1 MSTPAA
7 MLPTVTISAP
17 RLPSAVPVSST
28 ASGAQS
34 GITFTL
40 STAVGSPN
48 PIVFGDQTSP
58 LAVSELEIPARLAS
72 LGGVQRNAI
81 HYFPG
86 GYKTIQALG
95 AFPHTLRWR
104 GILLGGNAFPRSFQL
119 DTMRR
124 SGNTAYLTAGPWMW
138 EGLVT
143 SYLADVL
150 HQNYISYE
158 MEFEPT
164 VDLTSTR
171 PQSNVGS
178 GPSMTQLLQQI
189 NSQYLASTSLL
200 SLASQTALQ
209 AFSNTVSSFVT
220 QGANGGSLSTSQLA
234 SIFKTQASVDTALN
248 LDALSTN
255 AQTAAEALGAQSA
268 VSALVGGL
276 STTPVGTSVTL
287 VNPNLV
293 MVAAQYLGDG
303 SRWQEIANLN
313 GLGDIEPVGTY
324 TLQIPSD

>member
-200 SLASQTALQ
+200 SLASQTAHCVP
-209 AFSNTVSSFVT
+209 FH
-220 QGANGGSLSTSQLA
+220 GAVASPTS
-234 SIFKTQASVDTALN
+234 
-248 LDALSTN
+248 
-255 AQTAAEALGAQSA
+255 GATCIPHP
-268 VSALVGGL
+268 LPTHGL
-276 STTPVGTSVTL
+276 
-287 VNPNLV
+287 PNCIH
-293 MVAAQYLGDG
+293 G
-303 SRWQEIANLN
+303 EI
-313 GLGDIEPVGTY
+313 E
-324 TLQIPSD
+324 